1 MSHMLQPSIILL
13 RDGTDTSQGTPQ
25 LVSNIDACVAVVDLI
40 RTTLGPMGMDKLIVN
55 NKQQAT
61 ISNDGATL
69 INLLEIEHP
78 AARSLAD
85 IAKSQDDE
93 IGDGT
98 TTVMI
103 LAGEFMRASKKFVED
118 GVHPQIII
126 RAFRRASQLAL
137 KRLAELQVSVSKD
150 TGKPEDYRNMLVQCA
165 GTALNS
171 KLIGGMFKTFFAE
184 MVVDAVLSLDED
196 LDIDLIGV
204 KKVHGGAMEESF
216 LVKGVAFKKTFSY
229 AGFEQQPK
237 LIKDPK
243 IILLNIELELKAEK
257 ENAEIKI
264 EDPDQYQ
271 SIVDAEWKII
281 YDKLDAIVKSGST
294 VVLSKLA
301 IGDLAT
307 QYFADRGIFCA
318 GRVPEADMR
327 RVSMATGATIQTT
340 VSNVIPEVMGH
351 CEKFEERQVGNERY
365 NLFTGCPAAK
375 TATMVL
381 RGGGEQF
388 IAESERSIHDAIMVA
403 RRTVKN
409 HTIVAGGGA
418 IEMELSAYLRNYSRT
433 IKGKEQLIINAY
445 AKALE
450 IIPRQLSENAGFD
463 SIDILNKLRQ
473 KHSNEGEQW
482 WGVDMEEEGI
492 VDTMKTHVWEPS
504 LIKRNAISSATDAA
518 CLILSI
524 DETVKN
530 PQSDQPSK
538 EETQR
543 ARAAMGMQSR
553 MPTGRK

>member
-1 MSHMLQPSIILL
+1 
-13 RDGTDTSQGTPQ
+13 
-25 LVSNIDACVAVVDLI
+25 
-40 RTTLGPMGMDKLIVN
+40 
-55 NKQQAT
+55 
-61 ISNDGATL
+61 
-69 INLLEIEHP
+69 
-78 AARSLAD
+78 
-85 IAKSQDDE
+85 
-93 IGDGT
+93 
-98 TTVMI
+98 MI
-103 LAGEFMRASKKFVED
+103 LAGEFLRASKKFAED
-118 GVHPQIII
+118 GVHPQVII
-126 RAFRRASQLAL
+126 RAYRQACQIAL
-137 KRLAELQVSVSKD
+137 KRLEELQVEIGDD
-150 TGKPEDYRNMLVQCA
+150 TSSQSYRDMLINCA

-171 KLIGGMFKTFFAE
+171 KLIGGLYKNFFSE

-204 KKVHGGAMEESF
+204 KKVHGGSMEESF

-237 LIKDPK
+237 LLLNPK

-264 EDPDQYQ
+264 DDPDQYQ

-281 YDKLDAIVKSGST
+281 YDKLDAIVKSGAT

-318 GRVPEADMR
+318 GRVPEDDMR
-327 RVSMATGATIQTT
+327 RVAMATGATIQTT
-340 VSNVIPEVMGH
+340 VSNIIPEILGS

-365 NLFTGCPAAK
+365 NLFTGCTQAK

-388 IAESERSIHDAIMVA
+388 IAESERSIHDSIMVA

-409 HTIVAGGGA
+409 HRIVAGGGA
-418 IEMELSAYLRNYSRT
+418 IEMELSAYLREYSRT
-433 IKGKEQLIINAY
+433 IKGKEQLIINSY

-450 IIPRQLSENAGFD
+450 IIPRQLAENAGFD

-473 KHSNEGEQW
+473 KHSVEDGVW
-482 WGVDMEEEGI
+482 YGVDVNEEGI
-492 VDTMKTHVWEPS
+492 TDTMKAHVWEPS
-504 LIKRNAISSATDAA
+504 VIKRNAIASATEAA

-530 PQSDQPSK
+530 PQSEAPSK
-538 EETQR
+538 EDTER

-553 MPTGRK
+553 MKTGR

>member
-1 MSHMLQPSIILL
+1 MLQPSIILL

-25 LVSNIDACVAVVDLI
+25 LVSNIDACLAIVDLI

-55 NKQQAT
+55 SSKRAT
-61 ISNDGATL
+61 ISNDGAT
-69 INLLEIEHP
+69 IVKLLEIEHP

-85 IAKSQDDE
+85 IARSQDDE

-103 LAGEFMRASKKFVED
+103 LAGEFMRCSKRFVED

-126 RAFRRASQLAL
+126 RAFRQASQLAL
-137 KRLAELQVSVSKD
+137 KRLAELQVNISKD
-150 TGKPEDYRNMLVQCA
+150 NSSQEDYRAMLVKCA

-171 KLIGGMFKTFFAE
+171 KLIGGMFKNFFAE

-196 LDIDLIGV
+196 LDIDLVGV

-237 LIKDPK
+237 LIVNPK

-281 YDKLDAIVKSGST
+281 YDKLDAIVKSGAN

-318 GRVPEADMR
+318 GRVPEGDMR
-327 RVSMATGATIQTT
+327 RVAMATGSTLQTT
-340 VSNVIPEVMGH
+340 VTNVIPEVLGN
-351 CEKFEERQVGNERY
+351 CERFEERQVGNERY
-365 NLFTGCPAAK
+365 NLFTGCPQAK
-375 TATMVL
+375 TATMIL

-388 IAESERSIHDAIMVA
+388 IAESERSIHDAVMVV

-409 HTIVAGGGA
+409 HRIVAGGGA
-418 IEMELSAYLRNYSRT
+418 IEMELSAYLRNFSRT

-473 KHSNEGEQW
+473 KHATEGGQW
-482 WGVDMEEEGI
+482 WGVDVNEEGI
-492 VDTMKTHVWEPS
+492 TDTMETHVWEPS
-504 LIKRNAISSATDAA
+504 MIKRNAISSATDAA

-530 PQSDQPSK
+530 PQSDAPSK
-538 EETQR
+538 DDAAR
-543 ARAAMGMQSR
+543 ARQAMGMAPRFKGQG
-553 MPTGRK
+553 GR